1 MSKRKVEEGDIK
13 DEGQPKEKK
22 AKTESKDATYY
33 VVKIENVDVDYEA
46 HGCGDCSVETY
57 LLGQEGTKRDKY
69 GIRKTVGTGTLF
81 WSYSRAMIAAIEFHL
96 DGVSPKQM
104 RKLGI
109 SPEWEEGSFESL
121 QETLKKLNDDL
132 ESNDDTKPDGV
143 GWCRLEV
150 IECKTQS
157 STSDD

>member
-1 MSKRKVEEGDIK
+1 MSKRKVEEGDVK

-22 AKTESKDATYY
+22 AKTESKDVTYY
-33 VVKIENVDVDYEA
+33 VVKIENVDVDYES
-46 HGCGDCSVETY
+46 HGCGDCNVETY
-57 LLGQEGTKRDKY
+57 LLGQAATKRDKD

-81 WSYSRAMIAAIEFHL
+81 WSYSEAMLAAIKYHL

-104 RKLGI
+104 RQLRI

-121 QETLKKLNDDL
+121 KETLKKLNDDL

-143 GWCRLEV
+143 SWCRLEV
-150 IECKTQS
+150 IECKVQP
-157 STSDD
+157 STSDG